1 MDPPALLGLPP
12 RLAIESLCRT
22 STALTVSL
30 VSTSAAARCP
40 QCGANAK
47 RIHSRYQRRVA
58 DLPCGGYQ
66 VVLRLWVRRFFC
78 PNSACVL
85 RLFAERFAE
94 FVEPYA
100 RRTTRLLH
108 ALRAIGFTVGG
119 EAAARLTRHL
129 HLPTSASTLLRAIK
143 GLLPRSTSPV
153 RVLGVDDWAW
163 KKGQRYGTI
172 LVDLE
177 RHQVIDL
184 LRERSSEG
192 FAQWLWTH
200 QSVEIISRDRGSVYI
215 EGATRGAPHAQ
226 QVADR
231 WHLLRNLREA
241 LEQLLDRHRSALQ
254 VVREGAAPT
263 PAAKP
268 TPARAVSATRVKT
281 ANYAERMRRRAL
293 SYARYEEAAALH
305 ARGLARTEIARRI
318 GVSVRTISR
327 YLAAEQRPRKRRS
340 RLEPYLPYLRQR
352 WAEGCHNASQL
363 WRELRVQGFR
373 GTLGYVTTYVWCLRH
388 PDLLD
393 HPEALQ
399 VTCQTYAPRKAVWLL
414 LHRPE
419 DLTEHEQADLAS
431 ILQTAPEVA
440 LVYPLAQSFRRLIAH
455 GDPDRDPAGI
465 LSWLEEAGAAAAPE
479 IRRFAQGLKQDLN
492 AVLAAFR
499 LPWSQGQ
506 VEGQVNRLKTLKRQ
520 MYGRA
525 GPLLLQRRLCCVV

>member
-1 MDPPALLGLPP
+1 MGK
-12 RLAIESLCRT
+12 
-22 STALTVSL
+22 LT
-30 VSTSAAARCP
+30 CP
-40 QCGANAK
+40 
-47 RIHSRYQRRVA
+47 
-58 DLPCGGYQ
+58 
-66 VVLRLWVRRFFC
+66 VLR
-78 PNSACVL
+78 
-85 RLFAERFAE
+85 
-94 FVEPYA
+94 
-100 RRTTRLLH
+100 
-108 ALRAIGFTVGG
+108 GG
-119 EAAARLTRHL
+119 DGGNAVPLTR
-129 HLPTSASTLLRAIK
+129 P
-143 GLLPRSTSPV
+143 
-153 RVLGVDDWAW
+153 W

-200 QSVEIISRDRGSVYI
+200 QRVEIISRDRGSVYI
-215 EGATRGAPHAQ
+215 EGATRGALHAQ

-231 WHLLRNLREA
+231 WHLLSNLREA
-241 LEQLLDRHRSALQ
+241 LQQVLDRHRSALQ

-263 PAAKP
+263 PA
-268 TPARAVSATRVKT
+268 RGVSLTRVNQ
-281 ANYAERMRRRAL
+281 ANKAERLRRRAL
-293 SYARYEEAAALH
+293 SSARYEEASALH

-327 YLAAEQRPRKRRS
+327 YLAAEQRPRKKRS
-340 RLEPYLPYLRQR
+340 RVEPYLPYLRQR
-352 WAEGCHNASQL
+352 WADGCHNASQL
-363 WRELRVQGFR
+363 WRELRAQGFR
-373 GTLGYVTTYVWCLRH
+373 GTLAYVTTSVWCLRH

-414 LHRPE
+414 LHRPGE
-419 DLTEHEQADLAS
+419 LTETEQADLAS
-431 ILQTAPEVA
+431 ILQATPEVA

-455 GDPDRDPAGI
+455 GDPDRDPAGVLAWI
-465 LSWLEEAGAAAAPE
+465 EEAGASAAPE
-479 IRRFAQGLKQDLN
+479 IRRFAQGLKHDLD

-525 GPLLLQRRLCCVV
+525 GPLLLQRRMCCLI